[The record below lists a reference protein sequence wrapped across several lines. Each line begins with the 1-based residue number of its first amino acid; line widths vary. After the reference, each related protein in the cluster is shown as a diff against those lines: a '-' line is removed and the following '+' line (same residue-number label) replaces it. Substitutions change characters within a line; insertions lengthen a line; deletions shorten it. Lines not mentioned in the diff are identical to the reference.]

1 MTKTEASTVIA
12 FHHQW
17 LGTIPTRASVLRP
30 CVLSMRYAQAV
41 VMDADA
47 AKKTKISLEAI
58 LKQYAESFA
67 SKTYAEENDDL
78 DVLMEVFGIS
88 PALKRE
94 NRQYWGR
101 ELGMCWQ
108 LVVTR
113 VFENCRSADFGPG
126 YRSGLDEMSDLML
139 KKIAIDTKY
148 RIGSGDSGTLK
159 KFKQYGKVLRGNGFD
174 PVLLILRSDNLPAAI
189 QACKGGGW
197 RILVGDASFQFIK
210 KESGFDLYAYLKR
223 AAKRHDIKRSPT
235 TPLIEESGDAD
246 G

>member
-1 MTKTEASTVIA
+1 
-12 FHHQW
+12 
-17 LGTIPTRASVLRP
+17 
-30 CVLSMRYAQAV
+30 MRYAQAV
-41 VMDADA
+41 VVDPDP
-47 AKKTKISLEAI
+47 AKKTMVSLEVI

-126 YRSGLDEMSDLML
+126 YRSGSDEMSDLML

-159 KFKQYGKVLRGNGFD
+159 KFKQYGKALKSKGFE

-189 QACKGGGW
+189 QACKVGGW
-197 RILVGDASFQFIK
+197 RVLIGDASFEFIK
-210 KESGFDLYAYLKR
+210 KETGLDLLAYL
-223 AAKRHDIKRSPT
+223 
-235 TPLIEESGDAD
+235 
-246 G
+246 